1 MVRKINIKFNSF
13 TVTANLNTSN
23 TSNLIWKNLP
33 ISSSANTW
41 GEEIYFTIPVS
52 DEERDSKDVVELGDL
67 GYWPPGN
74 AFCIFFGMTPASNE
88 GEIRPASPVNIL
100 GKILGDLDILK
111 QIKPGESVSISKK
124 S

>member
-1 MVRKINIKFNSF
+1 MKRLIAIEFDNLSCEGLLNNS
-13 TVTANLNTSN
+13 S
-23 TSNLIWKNLP
+23 TSNLIWESLP
-33 ISSSANTW
+33 ISSSVSTW
-41 GEEIYFTIPVS
+41 GDEIYFSIPVS
-52 DEERDSKDVVELGDL
+52 DEESNSKDVVELGDL

-100 GKILGDLDILK
+100 GKMLGDLDILK
-111 QIKPGESVSISKK
+111 QIKTGESVFISKK